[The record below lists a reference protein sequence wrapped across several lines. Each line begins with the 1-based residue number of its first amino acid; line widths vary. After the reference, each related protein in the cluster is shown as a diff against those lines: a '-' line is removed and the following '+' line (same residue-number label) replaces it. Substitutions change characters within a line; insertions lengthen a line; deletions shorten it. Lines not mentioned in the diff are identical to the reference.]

1 MKYSSAEVKSGLFI
15 VISFI
20 LLFALTFVVGRY
32 VAGETNVWTVRY
44 GYISGLEE
52 NAPVFFAG
60 REAGK
65 VDKIEIMP
73 GDVRPI
79 RVTIRLSTEV
89 LIREDSQAFIDM
101 LGLMGEKFIEISPG
115 TEGAPYA
122 KPGFEIPGVDPVP
135 LHVMMAKMN
144 VLTDRFDEMMI
155 MMNPMLAKVSTF
167 VEGHE
172 EDIARSIANIHQ
184 ITANVRDLTEDLK
197 HHPWRLVRKNS

>member
-1 MKYSSAEVKSGLFI
+1 MKYSSAEVKSGIFI
-15 VISFI
+15 VVSFI
-20 LLFALTFVVGRY
+20 LLFGLTFVVGRY

-115 TEGAPYA
+115 TEAAAYA
-122 KPGFEIPGVDPVP
+122 KPGFEIQGVDPVP
-135 LHVMMAKMN
+135 LHVMMSKMN

-155 MMNPMLAKVSTF
+155 MMNPMLAKVSEF
-167 VEGHE
+167 VGGHE
-172 EDIARSIANIHQ
+172 EDIARAIANIHQ